1 MNDQKLYNPEWFKK
15 QKQSALDS
23 AEAVVPIVMDMVAPN
38 SVVDVGCGM
47 GAWLKIFQNAGVKDI
62 LGLDGAWVVRKE
74 LCIPET
80 SFKEVDINKPFTIGR
95 KADLAMS
102 LEVGEHLPDSS
113 ADGLVKNLIGT
124 APVVLFSA
132 AIPAQPGTGHING
145 QWPDYWAKIFKKYGY
160 IPVDC
165 IRRKVWENPKVGYW
179 YAQNGF
185 IYVKESELNRYPK
198 LKKEIENGF
207 STTLALVHPER
218 YRYALKSLP
227 PFFFRVRRKIKKV
240 LRIS

>member
-1 MNDQKLYNPEWFKK
+1 MNDTKLYNPEWFKK
-15 QKQSALDS
+15 QKESALES
-23 AEAVVPIVMDMVAPN
+23 AKAVVPIVMDLVAPK
-38 SVVDVGCGM
+38 SAVDVGCGM
-47 GAWLKIFQNAGVKDI
+47 GAWLKTFQDAGVKDI
-62 LGLDGAWVVRKE
+62 LGLDGNWVVRSE

-80 SFKEVDINKPFTIGR
+80 SFREADINKSFTIGR
-95 KADLAMS
+95 KSDLAIC

-113 ADGLVKNLIGT
+113 ADSLVKNLVEA

-145 QWPDYWAKIFKKYGY
+145 QWPDYWARIFKKYGY

-165 IRRKVWENPKVGYW
+165 IRRRVWDNPRVGYW
-179 YAQNGF
+179 YAQNAF
-185 IYVKESELNRYPK
+185 IYVKESELGRYPK
-198 LKKEIENGF
+198 LKKEVDNGF

-218 YRYALKSLP
+218 YRYALKALP
-227 PFFFRVRRKIKKV
+227 SFAFRAKRKLKKI